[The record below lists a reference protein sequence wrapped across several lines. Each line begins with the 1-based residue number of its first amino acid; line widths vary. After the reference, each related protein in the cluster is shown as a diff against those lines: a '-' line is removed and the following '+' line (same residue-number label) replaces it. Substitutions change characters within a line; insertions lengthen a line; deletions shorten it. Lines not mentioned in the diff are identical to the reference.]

1 MKQLKYH
8 GPSFVEWLESK
19 EVRQSELSDGHA
31 RSWRD
36 WKSGIAVKERTADA
50 VCADRGLHLDEIPE
64 WVQAGPGYEGL
75 VKDRPGW
82 WKREVEA

>member
-1 MKQLKYH
+1 MTTYH

-19 EVRQSELSDGHA
+19 QIRQSELSATHA

-36 WKSGIAVKERTADA
+36 WARGTPVKETTVDA
-50 VCADRGLHLDEIPE
+50 VCVDRGLHLDEIPD
-64 WVQAGPGYEGL
+64 WVQGGPAYKGL

-82 WKREVEA
+82 WKREEAA